1 MAGLFSTPK
10 TYTPPVET
18 PEEIKKKASLD
29 RQKSDQLIKDAAYWS
44 KLRVGR
50 NTLVNTGIYIPD

>member
-1 MAGLFSTPK
+1 
-10 TYTPPVET
+10 VET

-29 RQKSDQLIKDAAYWS
+29 RQKSDQLVKDAAYWR